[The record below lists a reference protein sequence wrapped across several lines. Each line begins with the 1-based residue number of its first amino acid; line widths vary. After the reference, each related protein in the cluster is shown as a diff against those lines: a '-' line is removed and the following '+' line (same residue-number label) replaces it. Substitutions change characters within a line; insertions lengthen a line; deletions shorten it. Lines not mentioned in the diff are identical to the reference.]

1 MRVPRTDRRL
11 FGRVRR
17 SRWVAKGGVLSAA
30 KLATPEGAENA
41 SQQVRVCAA
50 GTLAG
55 REFAC
60 GHVCFLNRIGVWT
73 HLCPCWDDTDDSD
86 PKGCM

>member
-1 MRVPRTDRRL
+1 
-11 FGRVRR
+11 
-17 SRWVAKGGVLSAA
+17 
-30 KLATPEGAENA
+30 
-41 SQQVRVCAA
+41 VCAA

-60 GHVCFLNRIGVWT
+60 GHVCFLNRFGVWT

-86 PKGCM
+86 PEGAEN